1 VLLDIHLGAAVGS
14 GVDLIDPLRRT
25 GATVV
30 MLTGETDRFVLA
42 TCVESGAHGWIGKS
56 AFLAEVVASI
66 EDVLAGRSL
75 IGRATR
81 EALLGELREQRS
93 HRQNTLSPFGR
104 LTPREQ
110 RVLGALIEGASAE
123 EIAEAHVVAL
133 CTIRA
138 QIRAILHKLGVR
150 SQLAAVAQAN
160 RAGWRPPVERAQLV
174 GTRRGRRGDHHA
186 STLSR
191 PTPPG
196 HAQKPP
202 ATRRSREPR
211 CSMGDPHTEP
221 PSDLPALDHVQDG
234 RKH

>member
-1 VLLDIHLGAAVGS
+1 MSHRVLIVEDHPLVAMGLQLALAARGWPVETTSGPTAAAVIEHAGTFQPECVLLDIHLGAAVGS

-42 TCVESGAHGWIGKS
+42 TCLESGAHGWIGKS

-81 EALLGELREQRS
+81 EALLGELREHRS
-93 HRQNTLSPFGR
+93 HRRNTLSPFAR
-104 LTPREQ
+104 LSPREQ

-160 RAGWRPPVERAQLV
+160 RAGWRPPFERAQLV
-174 GTRRGRRGDHHA
+174 GTR
-186 STLSR
+186 
-191 PTPPG
+191 
-196 HAQKPP
+196 
-202 ATRRSREPR
+202 
-211 CSMGDPHTEP
+211 
-221 PSDLPALDHVQDG
+221 
-234 RKH
+234 